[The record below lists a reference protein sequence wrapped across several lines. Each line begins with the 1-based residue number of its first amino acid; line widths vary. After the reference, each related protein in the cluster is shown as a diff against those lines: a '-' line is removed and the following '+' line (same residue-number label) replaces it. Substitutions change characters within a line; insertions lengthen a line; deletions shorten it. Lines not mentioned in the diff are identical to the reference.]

1 MQMDVEEKQLCLTV
15 RWGLKSA
22 TLKSKKSFL
31 EDIVLP
37 TIFQFPFKT
46 I

>member
-22 TLKSKKSFL
+22 CMIDIIL
-31 EDIVLP
+31 EV
-37 TIFQFPFKT
+37 
-46 I
+46 

>member
-31 EDIVLP
+31 EDIVLQY
-37 TIFQFPFKT
+37 FSFRLRQ
-46 I
+46 